1 MNPVLER
8 IGTFGIVPV
17 VTIDRAED
25 AASLGRALTA
35 GDLPVA
41 EITFRTAAA
50 EEAIK
55 VLHRELPDLLT
66 GAGTILSPDQ
76 ADRAIAA
83 GASFLVTPGFNPT
96 VVDHCIARG
105 YPIVPGV
112 NSPSQVESGLERGLS
127 VLKFFPAEASGGLA
141 MLKSLGGPYGDVRF
155 IPTGGVDMTNL
166 AAYMAYPKV
175 HAIGGSWM
183 VKADLIRDGK
193 FAEISRLCR
202 EAIAAMLAFDLAH
215 IGINET
221 SPERAVAGAVRFL
234 DLFGFAAKE
243 GASSVFAGKVVE
255 LMKQPYLGE
264 KGHIAIGTTD
274 VDRAAA
280 FLARKGVT
288 FLPDSAKRDE
298 KSGVLKAIYLD
309 LEIGGFAVHLVK
321 R

>member
-25 AASLGRALTA
+25 AAALGRALVD

-50 EEAIK
+50 EDAIRA
-55 VLHRELPDLLT
+55 LHRELPDLLI
-66 GAGTILSPDQ
+66 GAGTILSPEQ
-76 ADRAIAA
+76 ADRAVAA

-96 VVDHCIARG
+96 VVDHCVARD

-112 NSPSQVESGLERGLS
+112 NSPSQVESGLERGLT
-127 VLKFFPAEASGGLA
+127 VLKFFPAEASGGLP

-166 AAYMAYPKV
+166 AAYVAYPKV
-175 HAIGGSWM
+175 HAVGGSWM
-183 VKADLIRDGK
+183 VKADLIRDGR

-202 EAIAAMLAFDLAH
+202 EAVALMLGFALAH
-215 IGINET
+215 VGVNET
-221 SPERAVAGAVRFL
+221 SAERANEGAARFEK
-234 DLFGFAAKE
+234 LFGFAAKE
-243 GASSVFAGKVVE
+243 GNSSVFAGKFIE
-255 LMKQPYLGE
+255 LMKRPYLGE

-280 FLARKGVT
+280 FLSRKGVT
-288 FLPDSAKRDE
+288 LLPDTAKRDE
-298 KSGVLKAIYLD
+298 KTGVLKAVYLD